1 MTYEQIAFERRGR
14 VGLVTLNRPQKLNAW
29 TPRMMAEYRDAIERA
44 NADPSIGAIVMT
56 GAGRAFCAGA
66 DIDLVFN
73 AQIEGGDRTSGDPS
87 RRPEEY
93 LDFLARMPKPTIAA
107 INGAAVGVGV
117 TQVLPFDLRIASEDA
132 RIGFF
137 FVRMGLV
144 PELGSS
150 AFLPRLVGAGRA
162 LEWCFTGRMI
172 GASEARDA
180 GLVTEV
186 VAAGPRPRARRGAV
200 GSSARCDRPDQE
212 PAARQRPRARSPR
225 GDPTRG
231 RGAAPGV
238 REPGAPRGREG
249 VPRQARP
256 ELRRR
261 PPVPAVMRRSAH
273 PASAG
278 ERRRS
283 AAPA

>member
-1 MTYEQIAFERRGR
+1 MTYEQITFERRGR
-14 VGLVTLNRPQKLNAW
+14 VGLVTLDRPQKLNAW

-66 DIDLVFN
+66 DL
-73 AQIEGGDRTSGDPS
+73 AKGGDTFNYEKRDASAEIIVDGV
-87 RRPEEY
+87 RRDGGGRVV
-93 LDFLARMPKPTIAA
+93 LRIFRSLKPVIAA
-107 INGAAVGVGV
+107 INGAAVGVGI

-172 GASEARDA
+172 GAQEARDA

-186 VAAGPRPRARRGAV
+186 VAAGALLDRALALGEELSERPLDAIGLIRSLLRDNAHERDLRAVTRREGEALRQAYSSPEHREAV
-200 GSSARCDRPDQE
+200 KAFLEKRAPNFA
-212 PAARQRPRARSPR
+212 AARQSPR
-225 GDPTRG
+225 
-231 RGAAPGV
+231 
-238 REPGAPRGREG
+238 
-249 VPRQARP
+249 
-256 ELRRR
+256 
-261 PPVPAVMRRSAH
+261 
-273 PASAG
+273 
-278 ERRRS
+278 
-283 AAPA
+283 